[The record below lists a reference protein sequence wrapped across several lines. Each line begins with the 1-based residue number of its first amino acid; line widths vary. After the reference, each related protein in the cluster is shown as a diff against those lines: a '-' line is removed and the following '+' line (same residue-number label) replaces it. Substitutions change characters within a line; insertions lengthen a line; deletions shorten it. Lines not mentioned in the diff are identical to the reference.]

1 MRHPHKKE
9 RTPGRRLLCGITL
22 VCYGATLTSL
32 AALGYSL
39 SLLAL
44 TAAGQQATA
53 LYLTLGNAAR

>member
-1 MRHPHKKE
+1 MRHSSKRKAEPEH
-9 RTPGRRLLCGITL
+9 RLLCGITL

-32 AALGYSL
+32 VALGYSL

-44 TAAGQQATA
+44 TAAGQQTTA